1 MAKTLKNLRQSVEAF
16 AGAAAAAVIEPM
28 SQKLAQTSFL
38 ASVKSDVGLILKA
51 RSPLTLEEATQIA
64 SEDEQMQKSKANSY
78 SSSRYEPPQNRPNQP
93 NFPNSSP
100 PRPTYNQPNLDHK
113 PFQIQRTIQPRAT
126 DIVTNIARRLFLD
139 IILNIILKKIRIC
152 SVLVHFYAIM

>member
-16 AGAAAAAVIEPM
+16 AGTAAAAVIEPM

-38 ASVKSDVGLILKA
+38 ANVKSDVGLILRA
-51 RSPLTLEEATQIA
+51 RSPLALEEATQIA
-64 SEDEQMQKSKANSY
+64 SEEEHIQKSKTNSY
-78 SSSRYEPPQNRPNQP
+78 SRYEPPQNRPNQP

-126 DIVTNIARRLFLD
+126 DIMTNIARRLLLG
-139 IILNIILKKIRIC
+139 IIFENNG
-152 SVLVHFYAIM
+152 